1 MVHEWA
7 DKAEADY
14 KAAIALN
21 RRRKEPLPGTR
32 LRVIVC
38 YHCQQSAEK
47 YLKAYLI
54 AQGVAPPRIHDLVQ
68 LLNLAVLH
76 DATFSARQP
85 LAQAL
90 NPYGVMFRY
99 PGMSASE
106 TEARDAVRTM
116 RRLRAFLRRKLGL

>member
-1 MVHEWA
+1 VTVVDEWA

-14 KAAIALN
+14 KAAVALN
-21 RRRKEPLPGTR
+21 RRRREPLPD
-32 LRVIVC
+32 IVC

-54 AQGVAPPRIHDLVQ
+54 AQGMAPPRIHDLVQ

-76 DATFSARQP
+76 DARFAAR
-85 LAQAL
+85 LSLTQAL
-90 NPYGVMFRY
+90 NAYGVMVRY
-99 PGMSASE
+99 PGMSA
-106 TEARDAVRTM
+106 TEAEARAAVSAM